1 MELFYSNIRI
11 KVNEN
16 VYIKDPETSEVG
28 KKIVAN
34 GVDLIVELGYED
46 FNFKKLAKII
56 PTTEA
61 TIYRY
66 FESKHQFLA
75 YLTQWYWLF
84 QEYRLQVNLSN
95 IDDPK
100 EKMKRAI
107 YVFTKMDIET
117 KSDLLC
123 VNKLREV
130 VIAESNKLY
139 HQKNVDTVNR
149 AGYFLPYKSIVNK
162 LASVLLEINP
172 SYLYPNMLIS
182 TVLEGINQQFYFI
195 EHLPKL
201 TNSSDGKDFIT
212 DFYEDMI
219 LRLIQPT
226 MI

>member
-16 VYIKDPETSEVG
+16 VFIKDPESSDVG
-28 KKIVAN
+28 KKIVSA
-34 GVDLIVELGYED
+34 GVDLIAELGYED
-46 FNFKKLAKII
+46 FTFKKLSKVV

-95 IDDPK
+95 IEDPK

-107 YVFTKMDIET
+107 YVFTKMDIENQT
-117 KSDLLC
+117 DYLSIS
-123 VNKLREV
+123 KLREV
-130 VIAESNKLY
+130 VIAESSKLY
-139 HQKNVDTVNR
+139 HQKNVDTVNS

-162 LASVLLEINP
+162 LATVLLEINP
-172 SYLYPNMLIS
+172 DYLYPNMLIS

-201 TNSSDGKDFIT
+201 TNSLDGKDFIT
-212 DFYEDMI
+212 DFYQDMV
-219 LRLIQPT
+219 LRLIEP
-226 MI
+226 